1 MKRIAITGASGHLG
15 AALVNELLNQEGIE
29 IRAQFH
35 SQNPPFTGN
44 NLTWIKG
51 DLSIN
56 SLNELIAGSDYV
68 IHSAALISITG
79 PQKGKVFETNV
90 NGTKRVVEV
99 CQTNKVK
106 RLVHVSSS
114 HALMET
120 PASGVYDETRP
131 YKKESDFAYDF
142 SKATADQFVLETVK
156 NTDLDAFIVRPSS
169 MIGPY
174 DYKPSLLGAAIFDIS
189 KRKVPAMIKG
199 GYNFVDVRDVAKAII
214 QSLEKGKRGESYNL
228 TGTYFEMKELS
239 KVVATISGVK
249 PPRWMVPEFVIKIA
263 LPFIALQ
270 TKISKKQPKFT
281 KESLHALKHGHRN
294 MSNDK
299 AKMELGLETR
309 PIEESLSDLLIWMNE
324 SKS

>member
-15 AALVNELLNQEGIE
+15 TAIVNELLNQEDIE

-35 SQNPPFTGN
+35 SQHPPITGN

-51 DLSIN
+51 DLSLK
-56 SLNELIAGSDYV
+56 SLNELIAGCDYV

-142 SKATADQFVLETVK
+142 SKATAEQFVLETVK
-156 NTDLDAFIVRPSS
+156 KTDLDAFIVRPSS
-169 MIGPY
+169 MMGPF

-189 KRKVPAMIKG
+189 RRKVPAMIKG
-199 GYNFVDVRDVAKAII
+199 GYNFVDVRDVAKAIVS
-214 QSLEKGKRGESYNL
+214 SLDQAQKGETYNL

-239 KVVATISGVK
+239 KIVATIAGVK
-249 PPRWMVPEFVIKIA
+249 PPRWMVPDFVIKIA

-294 MSNDK
+294 MSNAK
-299 AKMELGLETR
+299 AKEILGLQTR
-309 PIEESLSDLLIWMNE
+309 PIEESISDLLKWFSE
-324 SKS
+324 QK